1 MAKILLISSGLKH
14 AQDFVEPFLK
24 RLEVYLNSK
33 ADCDC
38 IDVRRAETFDERTFF
53 EYDQVVFLFST
64 AMNSIPSS
72 TLEIFQKLELQSKN
86 HTEIHALIA
95 CDEYEAEKCNL
106 SERIIQKWCQRE
118 DLKFQ
123 GSLKIGS
130 AFFIMKS
137 ASKFVVSNYIKD
149 FATAIGKHESVDL
162 KVSMLTDKI
171 FMKTANKY
179 WNKEI
184 RKKYKEK
191 MKK

>member
-86 HTEIHALIA
+86 HTEIYALIA

-137 ASKFVVSNYIKD
+137 ASKFVVSNYIYKG
-149 FATAIGKHESVDL
+149 FFVQFSMNKKHLGFYCSTSALEH
-162 KVSMLTDKI
+162 
-171 FMKTANKY
+171 F
-179 WNKEI
+179 KEI
-184 RKKYKEK
+184 QRKNEEVRKKLSLL
-191 MKK
+191 

>member
-1 MAKILLISSGLKH
+1 
-14 AQDFVEPFLK
+14 
-24 RLEVYLNSK
+24 
-33 ADCDC
+33 
-38 IDVRRAETFDERTFF
+38 
-53 EYDQVVFLFST
+53 
-64 AMNSIPSS
+64 
-72 TLEIFQKLELQSKN
+72 
-86 HTEIHALIA
+86 
-95 CDEYEAEKCNL
+95 
-106 SERIIQKWCQRE
+106 
-118 DLKFQ
+118 
-123 GSLKIGS
+123 
-130 AFFIMKS
+130 FFIMKS